1 MPATS
6 DVIQPHSWPRFV
18 AVFYQLRHECAS
30 IINIK
35 SNKILT
41 QAPSM
46 QLLKL
51 LGLTCSL
58 PVTLLFCELSEKD
71 REIGPMASLL
81 GHVATSVAIDPP
93 VQRCAPR
100 RHEAMNMNAAG
111 ESCKISKT
119 FLHMNHFYTVY
130 VELIFKKPSFSTD
143 VINYTSQLS

>member
-1 MPATS
+1 
-6 DVIQPHSWPRFV
+6 
-18 AVFYQLRHECAS
+18 
-30 IINIK
+30 
-35 SNKILT
+35 
-41 QAPSM
+41 M

-71 REIGPMASLL
+71 CEIGPMASLL

-119 FLHMNHFYTVY
+119 FLHMNHFYSVY
-130 VELIFKKPSFSTD
+130 VELIFKKPSFLTD